1 MSDPSGPT
9 GPAGPAGPTWRGAEP
24 PQIPLDW
31 ADCLRAGLR
40 GLLIALL
47 LVCGIV
53 VKLAVLLVERLFR
66 GGRRVWSP
74 LVTQAVCRLV
84 FTILGMRHAAR
95 GPRMAGR
102 GAYVAN
108 HSSWLDIFALNA
120 RRNVLF
126 VSKAEVAG
134 WPGIGLLAKLTG
146 TVFINRDRR
155 EAKAQPKV
163 IEARLLAGDRLLFFP
178 EGTST
183 DGLRVLPFKT
193 TLFEAFLSGGLKQE
207 LQVQPVTVVYHAPAG
222 SDPAFYGWWGDM
234 ALGPHLLRVLG
245 ARRQGHVE
253 VIYHEPLRVAEFAN
267 RKALARAAE
276 ARLRSAHPSASD
288 V

>member
-1 MSDPSGPT
+1 MSEPT
-9 GPAGPAGPTWRGAEP
+9 GGDGPAGPTWRGAEP
-24 PQIPLDW
+24 PEIALGW
-31 ADCLRAGLR
+31 ADYLRATAR
-40 GLLIALL
+40 GLLIVLL
-47 LVCGIV
+47 LLCGIV
-53 VKLAVLLVERLFR
+53 MKLLMLLSERVFR

-74 LVTQAVCRLV
+74 VVTQVVCRLV
-84 FTILGMRHAAR
+84 FVILGMRHVAQ
-95 GPRMAGR
+95 GPRISGP

-108 HSSWLDIFALNA
+108 HSSWLDIFTLNA

-155 EAKAQPKV
+155 EARAQPKV

-183 DGLRVLPFKT
+183 DGRRILPFKT
-193 TLFEAFLSGGLKQE
+193 TLFEAFLSSDLKPD
-207 LQVQPVTVVYHAPAG
+207 LQVQPVTVSYHAPRGA
-222 SDPAFYGWWGDM
+222 DPAFYGWWGDM

-253 VIYHEPLRVAEFAN
+253 VVYHDPLRVADFAN

-276 ARLRSAHPSASD
+276 ARLRSVHPSEG
-288 V
+288 VV

>member
-1 MSDPSGPT
+1 MSGPSGP
-9 GPAGPAGPTWRGAEP
+9 ADPTWRGAEP
-24 PQIPLDW
+24 PEIALGW
-31 ADCLRAGLR
+31 AAYARATLR
-40 GLLIALL
+40 GVLVVLLLI
-47 LVCGIV
+47 CGIM
-53 VKLAVLLVERLFR
+53 VKLAVLLVERLVR

-74 LVTQAVCRLV
+74 VVTQGVCRLV
-84 FTILGMRHAAR
+84 FVILGLRLEAR
-95 GPRMAGR
+95 GARMTGP

-126 VSKAEVAG
+126 VSKAEVAN

-155 EAKAQPKV
+155 AAKAQPKL

-183 DGLRVLPFKT
+183 DGRRILPFKT
-193 TLFEAFLSGGLKQE
+193 TLFEAFLSEKLKSD
-207 LQVQPVTVVYHAPAG
+207 LQVQPVTVVYHAPPGA
-222 SDPAFYGWWGDM
+222 DPAFYGWWGDM
-234 ALGPHLLRVLG
+234 ALGPHLLQVLG
-245 ARRQGHVE
+245 ARCQGHVE
-253 VIYHEPLRVAEFAN
+253 VVYHEPLRVADFAH

-276 ARLRSAHPSASD
+276 ARLRSAHPSEDIA
-288 V
+288 

>member
-1 MSDPSGPT
+1 MALG
-9 GPAGPAGPTWRGAEP
+9 
-24 PQIPLDW
+24 W
-31 ADCLRAGLR
+31 ADYLRAALR
-40 GLLIALL
+40 GLLIVLL
-47 LVCGIV
+47 LLGGIV
-53 VKLAVLLVERLFR
+53 VKLAVLLAERVIR
-66 GGRRVWSP
+66 GGQRVWSP
-74 LVTQAVCRLV
+74 VVTQVVCRLV
-84 FTILGMRHAAR
+84 FVILGMRHAAR
-95 GPRMAGR
+95 GVRMTGR

-146 TVFINRDRR
+146 TVFIKRDRR

-163 IEARLLAGDRLLFFP
+163 IEGRLLEGDRLLFFP

-183 DGLRVLPFKT
+183 DGRRVLPFKT
-193 TLFEAFLSGGLKQE
+193 TLFEAFLSDALKPD
-207 LQVQPVTVVYHAPAG
+207 LQVQPVTVIYHPPPGA
-222 SDPAFYGWWGDM
+222 DPAFYGWWGDM
-234 ALGPHLLRVLG
+234 ALGPHLLQVLG
-245 ARRQGHVE
+245 ARRQGHLE
-253 VIYHEPLRVAEFAN
+253 VVYHDPLRVADFAN

-276 ARLRSAHPSASD
+276 ARLRTAHPSEGD

>member
-1 MSDPSGPT
+1 MEWGDYV
-9 GPAGPAGPTWRGAEP
+9 
-24 PQIPLDW
+24 
-31 ADCLRAGLR
+31 RAALR
-40 GLLIALL
+40 GLPIVVLL
-47 LVCGIV
+47 LCGIV
-53 VKLAVLLVERLFR
+53 VKLAVLLVERLLR

-74 LVTQAVCRLV
+74 AVTQAVCRLV
-84 FTILGMRHAAR
+84 FVILGMRHVAR
-95 GPRMAGR
+95 GPRMSGP

-146 TVFINRDRR
+146 TVFINRDRL
-155 EAKAQPKV
+155 EARAQPKV
-163 IEARLLAGDRLLFFP
+163 IEERLLAGDRLLFFP

-183 DGLRVLPFKT
+183 DGVRVLPFKT
-193 TLFEAFLSGGLKQE
+193 TLFEAFLSEDLRFE
-207 LQVQPVTVVYHAPAG
+207 MQVQPVTVIYHAPLGAA
-222 SDPAFYGWWGDM
+222 PAFYGWWGDM
-234 ALGPHLLRVLG
+234 ALGPHLVKVLG

-253 VIYHEPLRVAEFAN
+253 VVYHAPLRVAEFAD

-276 ARLRSAHPSASD
+276 ARLRSAHPSAGD

>member
-1 MSDPSGPT
+1 MREPT
-9 GPAGPAGPTWRGAEP
+9 GGAGPAGPTWRGAEP
-24 PQIPLDW
+24 PEIALGW
-31 ADCLRAGLR
+31 ADYLRATVR
-40 GLLIALL
+40 GLLIVLL
-47 LVCGIV
+47 LLCGIV
-53 VKLAVLLVERLFR
+53 VKLLVLLVERLFR

-74 LVTQAVCRLV
+74 AVTQIVCRLV
-84 FTILGMRHAAR
+84 FVILGMRHAAR
-95 GPRMAGR
+95 GARMSGP

-108 HSSWLDIFALNA
+108 HSSWLDIFTLNA

-155 EAKAQPKV
+155 EARAQPKV

-193 TLFEAFLSGGLKQE
+193 TLFEAFLSDGLRVHM
-207 LQVQPVTVVYHAPAG
+207 QVQPVTVSYHAPRGA
-222 SDPAFYGWWGDM
+222 DPAFYGWWGDM

-245 ARRQGHVE
+245 ARRQGYVE
-253 VIYHEPLRVAEFAN
+253 VVYHDPLRVAEFAN

-276 ARLRSAHPSASD
+276 ARLRSAHPSEGVA
-288 V
+288 